1 MSLIASRL
9 ASAPL
14 RPAALTR
21 LLEAAVV
28 LVGLGALT
36 FIATYHLGLYPT
48 IWFDEGSLLHVPKNL
63 ILYGAYADRSSEG
76 LRYFGP
82 TIGVGPTVLL
92 PVALAFKIAG
102 IGLIPARLVIV
113 GYLLT
118 AVLLLG
124 EAGRR
129 QYGTATAGLAAILLV
144 ATPGIDFLYLGRQV
158 AGEVPGLAYLLLG
171 VLLWWRAV
179 DSGHGRVRTLGL
191 AGLAF
196 GLAAVTKN
204 QLGLLLVPTLA
215 LTGVLDRLYYRR
227 LAPWHYLIPAAVTA
241 GLVLVEYAV
250 LLILPSGL
258 GHLGETIALWR
269 NASTGAIFVF
279 SPGRVLASL
288 KFLAGPEVFGCW
300 GIPALFYS
308 AILAR
313 EKNPGGLKQAFLTVF
328 AAVGLAWYAF
338 GSVGWPRYAFP
349 SLAVMTLFTAR
360 LTMDLL
366 GSLWTL
372 ARSRGDQWPAL
383 ATAAILAVTLAIG
396 YGLGEQVQAIVR
408 AADMSPQETAAYLD
422 RTVPAGAIIET
433 WEPELGFL
441 SNRDFHY
448 PPPSWLDR
456 AVRAKWLAE
465 TNLVLGYDPIALA
478 HPTYLVIGP
487 FGQYTG
493 LYDRLIATEHPHRI
507 ASFGQYDIYRLP

>member
-36 FIATYHLGLYPT
+36 FIATYHLGLYPM

-92 PVALAFKIAG
+92 PVALAFKIVG

-179 DSGHGRVRTLGL
+179 DSGHGRVRT
-191 AGLAF
+191 
-196 GLAAVTKN
+196 
-204 QLGLLLVPTLA
+204 
-215 LTGVLDRLYYRR
+215 
-227 LAPWHYLIPAAVTA
+227 
-241 GLVLVEYAV
+241 
-250 LLILPSGL
+250 
-258 GHLGETIALWR
+258 
-269 NASTGAIFVF
+269 
-279 SPGRVLASL
+279 
-288 KFLAGPEVFGCW
+288 
-300 GIPALFYS
+300 
-308 AILAR
+308 
-313 EKNPGGLKQAFLTVF
+313 
-328 AAVGLAWYAF
+328 
-338 GSVGWPRYAFP
+338 
-349 SLAVMTLFTAR
+349 
-360 LTMDLL
+360 
-366 GSLWTL
+366 
-372 ARSRGDQWPAL
+372 
-383 ATAAILAVTLAIG
+383 
-396 YGLGEQVQAIVR
+396 
-408 AADMSPQETAAYLD
+408 
-422 RTVPAGAIIET
+422 
-433 WEPELGFL
+433 
-441 SNRDFHY
+441 
-448 PPPSWLDR
+448 
-456 AVRAKWLAE
+456 
-465 TNLVLGYDPIALA
+465 
-478 HPTYLVIGP
+478 
-487 FGQYTG
+487 
-493 LYDRLIATEHPHRI
+493 
-507 ASFGQYDIYRLP
+507 